1 MIHVFKRTPFYE
13 RAQQKSKI
21 NRISLFN
28 SYSELLSLVHFIIGD
43 IVDPGLY
50 RENMKKYSCLK
61 PEGLDY

>member
-28 SYSELLSLVHFIIGD
+28 SYLELLSLVHSIIGN
-43 IVDPGLY
+43 IVDPAGTLTF
-50 RENMKKYSCLK
+50 S
-61 PEGLDY
+61 